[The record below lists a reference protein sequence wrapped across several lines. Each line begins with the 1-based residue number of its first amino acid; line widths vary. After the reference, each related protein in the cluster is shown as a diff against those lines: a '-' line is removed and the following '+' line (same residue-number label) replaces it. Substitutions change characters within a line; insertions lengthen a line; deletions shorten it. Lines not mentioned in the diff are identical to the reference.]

1 MKPTPKKFEIHLKT
15 PMLKLG
21 PGEALGVTGSC
32 EELGNWKE
40 AVIMGKVGPIYAA
53 LSIEVSAPFEYKFVI
68 ADKSTSRIKVWED
81 GWNRYADLSRETITA
96 SPARINAPKWR
107 GAGTAIPVFALRSKE
122 SFGIGEF
129 HDLKKMID
137 WAVRTGQTIIQ
148 LLPIND
154 TTMTGTWQDS
164 YPYNANSTFALHPQF
179 IHLPSAGVPEDE
191 EYIKLRD
198 ELNALDKV
206 DYERVNNEK
215 TRLLKKTFKKTGKKI
230 LAQSDYRHF
239 IEANGYWLLP
249 YAAFRVL
256 TALNGTPDFSSWG
269 KYSKYSPAVVEELS
283 KTHKEDIDFHC
294 FEQYHLYKEFAEV
307 KAYARNH
314 GVMLKG
320 DLPIGISRTSAD
332 AWLNPALFNMD
343 SQAGAPPDAFS
354 VQGQNW
360 GFPTYNWER
369 MAKDKY
375 AWWKARLGKMA
386 ECFDAFRIDHIL
398 GFFRIWEIPFSAV
411 RGLMGHFN
419 PALPYTEQELR
430 DRGFDISGGRYI
442 TPIINDDTIG
452 QFFGDRAGEVWE
464 KCIRDGQ
471 LRPFC
476 STQRKVAEKY
486 ADDQPLRD
494 GLMGLIEDVLFIE
507 DPHRKGYYHPRIAAQ
522 STINYR
528 YLDQWHKDAYNALYN
543 DFFYHRHNDFWRESA
558 MKKLPE
564 LLSATDM
571 LTCGEDLGMIP
582 DCVPDVMRELQIL
595 SLEIQSMPKEVG
607 VLFSNVQRYPYLSVC
622 TTSTHDTNPLR
633 AWWEEDRD
641 LSAKFYHEALG
652 FQGEPPYFCEPWVC
666 SRVVSQHLAS
676 PSMLAI
682 LPIQD
687 WFSIDGKIRRQN
699 PNDERINIPAI
710 PRHYWRYRMHI
721 ALEDLLEAEDFNNT
735 VRDMIQAS
743 GR

>member
-1 MKPTPKKFEIHLKT
+1 MKTTPKKIEILLKT
-15 PMLKLG
+15 PTPRLG

-32 EELGNWKE
+32 PELGNWKE
-40 AVIMGKVGPIYAA
+40 AVIMGKEGPIFAA
-53 LSIEVSAPFEYKFVI
+53 LILKVSEPFEYKFVV
-68 ADKSTSRIKVWED
+68 ADKYTSRIKYWEE
-81 GWNRYADLSRETITA
+81 GGNRYADLSRESIIA
-96 SPARINAPKWR
+96 PPARINAPKWR
-107 GAGTAIPVFALRSKE
+107 GAGTAIPVFALRSE
-122 SFGIGEF
+122 EDFGIGEF
-129 HDLKKMID
+129 HDLKKMVD
-137 WAVRTGQTIIQ
+137 WAVKTGQSIIQ

-179 IHLPSAGVPEDE
+179 IHLPAAGVPENK
-191 EYIKLRD
+191 EYKKLQQ

-206 DYERVNNEK
+206 DYEKVNNEK
-215 TRLLKKTFKKTGKKI
+215 TRLLKKAFAKVGAETAAKK
-230 LAQSDYRHF
+230 DYKDF
-239 IEANGYWLLP
+239 IKGNSYWLLP

-256 TALNGTPDFSSWG
+256 TSLNGTPEFSSWG
-269 KYSKYSPAVVEELS
+269 KYSKYSPAIVEELS
-283 KTHKEDIDFHC
+283 KTHKEEIDFHC
-294 FEQYHLYKEFAEV
+294 FEQYHLYKQFAQV
-307 KAYARNH
+307 KEYARNH

-332 AWLNPALFNMD
+332 AWLHPELFNMD

-398 GFFRIWEIPFSAV
+398 GFFRIWEIPADSV

-419 PALPYTEQELR
+419 PALPYSKQELLEK
-430 DRGFDISGGRYI
+430 GFDISGGRYI
-442 TPIINDDTIG
+442 SPNINDSSLRDI
-452 QFFGDRAGEVWE
+452 FGDRAGEVRE
-464 KCIRDGQ
+464 KCIRDGK
-471 LRPFC
+471 LRPAYN
-476 STQRKVAEKY
+476 TQKKVAEKF
-486 ADDQPLRD
+486 AQDPLLRD
-494 GLMGLIEDVLFIE
+494 GLMGLIEDVLFLE
-507 DPHRKGYYHPRIAAQ
+507 DPHKKGLYHPRIAAQ

-543 DFFYHRHNDFWRESA
+543 DFFYHRHNDFWKESA

-564 LLSATDM
+564 LLSATNM

-607 VLFSNVQRYPYLSVC
+607 VLFANVQHYPYLSVC

-633 AWWEEDRD
+633 AWWEEDRN
-641 LSAKFYHEALG
+641 LSSKFFHEALG
-652 FQGEPPYFCEPWVC
+652 FQGDPPYFCEPWVC
-666 SRVVSQHLAS
+666 QRVVSQHLAS

-687 WFSIDGKIRRQN
+687 WFSIDGDIRREN

-721 ALEDLLEAEDFNNT
+721 PLEKLLEEDIFNNT
-735 VRDMIQAS
+735 VREMIQVA